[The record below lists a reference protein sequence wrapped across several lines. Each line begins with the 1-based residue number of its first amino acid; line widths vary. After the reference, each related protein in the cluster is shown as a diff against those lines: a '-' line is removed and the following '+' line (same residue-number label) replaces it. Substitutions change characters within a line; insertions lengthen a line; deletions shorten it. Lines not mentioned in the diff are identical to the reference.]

1 MKMITAEPIT
11 AKLLSYNIVFKRVSM
26 SQSSGFEVFYKLI
39 EKLPIIE
46 KPILRIT
53 YKIMQE
59 WFALKTKSVNDRKIA
74 NFKNIGS
81 WLSKLTIG
89 KGMPIPM
96 HKLNLKKILI
106 DSYANMVRLSLNVT
120 VVIKILDY
128 IHAHP

>member
-1 MKMITAEPIT
+1 
-11 AKLLSYNIVFKRVSM
+11 
-26 SQSSGFEVFYKLI
+26 
-39 EKLPIIE
+39 
-46 KPILRIT
+46 
-53 YKIMQE
+53 MQE